1 MTSLL
6 LATRNDAKV
15 REIRQL
21 LADGPLDLET
31 LASHPEVGEV
41 EETGKTFDENA
52 RIKAAHAA
60 RTTRQWTIGEDSGL
74 EVDALDLAPGVR
86 SARFAG
92 VHGDDE
98 ANNAKLLCDLE
109 GQTMRTARYVCVL
122 ALADPD
128 GEIVATMR
136 GTCEGHIA
144 ESGRGDGGFGY
155 DPLFVPQRMDRT
167 MAQLTSAEKNAISH
181 RGQALRAF
189 LPTVRTHVL
198 VE

>member
-21 LADGPLDLET
+21 LADGPLELET

-98 ANNAKLLCDLE
+98 ANNAKLLRDLE

-128 GEIVATMR
+128 GELVATMR
-136 GTCEGHIA
+136 GT
-144 ESGRGDGGFGY
+144 
-155 DPLFVPQRMDRT
+155 
-167 MAQLTSAEKNAISH
+167 
-181 RGQALRAF
+181 
-189 LPTVRTHVL
+189 
-198 VE
+198 